1 MNCQQSVESEI
12 MENINKIT
20 EMITRGGVAAVLLVI
35 VLYFGN
41 TFILSMTEMQKEL
54 ATIRVEIQKL
64 QDSVITTATVEKM
77 IDEKIKL
84 LQYKFHNEQC
94 KKK

>member
-1 MNCQQSVESEI
+1 

-64 QDSVITTATVEKM
+64 QDSVITTSTVEKM

-84 LQYKFHNEQC
+84 L
-94 KKK
+94 

>member
-1 MNCQQSVESEI
+1 
-12 MENINKIT
+12 
-20 EMITRGGVAAVLLVI
+20 MITRGGVAAVLLVI

-77 IDEKIKL
+77 IDEKITL

>member
-1 MNCQQSVESEI
+1 
-12 MENINKIT
+12 MENINKLT

-41 TFILSMTEMQKEL
+41 TFIISMTEMQKEL

-84 LQYKFHNEQC
+84 L
-94 KKK
+94 